1 MVVEK
6 QVPDTFTDG
15 RLVVC
20 DADMLDFGSN
30 FGGGGRRVATRDLEG
45 VAE

>member
-6 QVPDTFTDG
+6 QVPDTLADG

-20 DADMLDFGSN
+20 DADMLVLGSKL
-30 FGGGGRRVATRDLEG
+30 GGGGRRVTAWNLE
-45 VAE
+45 